1 MPATTRQRDGGL
13 RTDRGGL
20 GSLSVFDGFPVT
32 IEIFEGPL
40 DLLLHLVRREEV
52 DIGEVRI
59 AEITGQ
65 YLAYLRTMQ
74 ELNIQFSAEFVVTAS
89 ALMLHKSRWL
99 LPVNPA
105 GEPEAVEE
113 EEELEA
119 ALDPE
124 ATLHRRLQEYKVYRE
139 AAEMLEQ
146 SRMARQRIFLRAA
159 EDTEIGTGFV
169 PLEDVSIF
177 DMVAA
182 VQEMLARAK
191 PDAPHRM
198 RRPAVT
204 VADRI
209 EEILLQLTAQ
219 GQCYFTE
226 LVVLPATR
234 LFVIVTFLAV
244 LELIRRRRVRVRQAA
259 PMHDFI
265 VELVP
270 TR

>member
-1 MPATTRQRDGGL
+1 MTPHKPATIGS
-13 RTDRGGL
+13 DRGGPS
-20 GSLSVFDGFPVT
+20 SLALFDGFPVT

-52 DIGEVRI
+52 DIGEIRI
-59 AEITGQ
+59 ADITRQ
-65 YLAYLRTMQ
+65 YLAYLETMQ
-74 ELNIQFSAEFVVTAS
+74 ELNIQFSAEFVVTAA

-105 GEPEAVEE
+105 GEPEALEE
-113 EEELEA
+113 EEELET

-124 ATLHRRLQEYKVYRE
+124 ATLHRRLQEYKVYRD

-146 SRMARQRIFLRAA
+146 SRMARQRIFLRVA
-159 EDTEIGTGFV
+159 EEAEIGTGFV
-169 PLEDVSIF
+169 PLEEVSIF

-182 VQEMLARAK
+182 VQAMLARAK

-209 EEILLQLTAQ
+209 EEIMLQLTAQ

-226 LVVLPATR
+226 LVALPATR

-244 LELIRRRRVRVRQAA
+244 LELIRRRRVRARQAA